1 MNVLVVG
8 GGGREH
14 AIAAAIAQSRKD
26 PVIFAVMAKKNPG
39 ISRLCQDFLLEKET
53 DVKKIVDYATA
64 NNIDLAF
71 IGPEAP
77 LAAGLA
83 DALED
88 IGIGTVGP
96 RKAVAQ
102 IEFDKAWARNFMRK
116 HGIEGCP
123 VFEVFTEKGP
133 MFDFIAKLGN
143 VAIKPAGLTGG
154 KGVKVMGDQLPSVK
168 DAQEYA
174 AQLLGSGSVV
184 VEENLVGEEFTLQ
197 AFVDGEHLAFSPT
210 VQDHKRAFEN
220 DLGPNTGGMGAYT
233 DAGEVLPFLRAED
246 VDQAKRIMQHTVK
259 GLYTETGVKYKGVLY
274 GQFMVTKNG
283 PRVIEFNARFGDP
296 EAMNVLPLLETD
308 IVDVMSAVV
317 GGTLDKLAVKFS
329 KKATVCKYAV
339 PAGYPDNPSKD
350 KEVSVGDIGDALVF
364 YASVYEENNKI
375 YTTGSRAIAVV
386 GIADSIAK
394 AEKKA
399 QEALDNII
407 GDLHSRRD
415 IGTTSLIQKRIDH
428 MNKIRGRS

>member
-88 IGIGTVGP
+88 IGIGVVGP

-220 DLGPNTGGMGAYT
+220 DLGPNTGGMGTYT
-233 DAGEVLPFLRAED
+233 DAGEILPFLRAED

-428 MNKIRGRS
+428 MNKIRGKS